1 MPERHDDVAAVGQL
15 HAHPETVRLDPDEAL
30 RLGSVDALRAMHFPH
45 VKTRAAELRLHSCSD
60 TRRRSLGRAPGLVP
74 SFALG
79 APELEAP
86 SRGVEIRGE
95 FAPNRFD
102 IVPELE
108 HLIVEKA
115 VAVADVVVL
124 P

>member
-1 MPERHDDVAAVGQL
+1 MTTCPPLGSFMRIPRQFGF
-15 HAHPETVRLDPDEAL
+15 DPDEAL
-30 RLGSVDALRAMHFPH
+30 RLGSVDAPRAMHFPP
-45 VKTRAAELRLHSCSD
+45 VKTRAAELRLHSCND

-74 SFALG
+74 AFALG

-95 FAPNRFD
+95 LAPNRFD
-102 IVPELE
+102 VVPELE

-115 VAVADVVVL
+115 VAVADVLVL